1 MADVLLVDDDK
12 TFTDATAEL
21 LGLLGHKVTIAESVE
36 SARSILQAQ
45 EFDRILL
52 DLMLPDGSGFHLLD
66 DIPQNTGTTQVTIIT
81 GHPSIKSRVSELVGD
96 NVNYLVKPIR
106 LEQLE
111 ALFGDRES
119 TPSNPGV
126 TRHFDALIGETDS
139 MHELYRQIEQVARTQ
154 ANVMLVGE
162 SGVGKE
168 VFAQAIHNA
177 SAATG
182 KLVAC
187 NCGAFPAE
195 LIGSELFGH
204 EKGAFTGAAGRKAG
218 VFEQAQDGTL
228 FLDEITEMP
237 LSQQPNLLRVLETST
252 VTRLGASDVLPVNC
266 RVISATNRSPDQ
278 IAKDHS
284 LREDIY
290 FRLAVFPMTIPPLRD
305 RQDDIPL
312 LVDDYLSS
320 LNKEQN
326 SNIELTDEGLQR
338 LLDYDWPGNVR
349 ELRHLIHRSFILSDP
364 ESSVLELPKQFSSP
378 FSNRDSADASD
389 TLVGK
394 TIEEVERKLIMDT
407 LECFENNKTRA
418 AEALGVSIKTLYNR
432 LNSYESDEREA
443 KGGQ

>member
-1 MADVLLVDDDK
+1 
-12 TFTDATAEL
+12 
-21 LGLLGHKVTIAESVE
+21 
-36 SARSILQAQ
+36 
-45 EFDRILL
+45 
-52 DLMLPDGSGFHLLD
+52 
-66 DIPQNTGTTQVTIIT
+66 
-81 GHPSIKSRVSELVGD
+81 
-96 NVNYLVKPIR
+96 
-106 LEQLE
+106 
-111 ALFGDRES
+111 
-119 TPSNPGV
+119 
-126 TRHFDALIGETDS
+126 
-139 MHELYRQIEQVARTQ
+139 
-154 ANVMLVGE
+154 
-162 SGVGKE
+162 
-168 VFAQAIHNA
+168 
-177 SAATG
+177 
-182 KLVAC
+182 
-187 NCGAFPAE
+187 
-195 LIGSELFGH
+195 
-204 EKGAFTGAAGRKAG
+204 
-218 VFEQAQDGTL
+218 
-228 FLDEITEMP
+228 
-237 LSQQPNLLRVLETST
+237 
-252 VTRLGASDVLPVNC
+252 
-266 RVISATNRSPDQ
+266 
-278 IAKDHS
+278 
-284 LREDIY
+284 
-290 FRLAVFPMTIPPLRD
+290 MTIPPLRD